1 MKRLIAT
8 AAALALAAP
17 LLAQEDAG
25 LAGTWRRD
33 DGRHVRLAWDANARE
48 LTGVMLDPPEN
59 SATKLAYQVELR
71 LRRDGAKVSGKA
83 VWTDADPKAGPST
96 ADALWELELAEPGKL
111 KGRSESFSFG
121 HGKVTDKQWDDHEL
135 VRLPEID
142 AGPPVPESMSF
153 FVGGLAPLPSDWKR
167 DDGLY
172 LRLDAS
178 GEGDLVAP
186 PGEVRAHVK
195 LAPAQGGRLSGTATW
210 WKQGGSDVAA
220 RWELFPQDDGTLVGT
235 CESIAWDPVS
245 KSAVS
250 RTTTLRRWKP
260 LRKLG

>member
-33 DGRHVRLAWDANARE
+33 DGRHLKLAFKAGE
-48 LTGVMLDPPEN
+48 LVGTILDPPEN
-59 SATKLAYQVELR
+59 SVTKVAYQIELR
-71 LRRDGAKVSGKA
+71 LHRDGNKVSGKA

-121 HGKVTDKQWDDHEL
+121 HGKVTDKQWDEHDL

-167 DDGLY
+167 DDGVY

-186 PGEVRAHVK
+186 SGEVRAHVK
-195 LAPAQGGRLSGTATW
+195 LAPEQGGRLTGTATW
-210 WKQGGSDVAA
+210 NRQGSDVVAH
-220 RWELFPQDDGTLVGT
+220 WELFPQDDGTLVGT
-235 CESIAWDPVS
+235 CESVTWDPVS
-245 KSAVS
+245 KTAVS
-250 RTTTLRRWKP
+250 KTKTLRGWKP